1 MKRVLTIV
9 TGFVHDFAAGIWA
22 ATVLSVWWIHRS
34 PAAPA
39 NEGVLRPLMQQFF
52 WIGVGCVALVMATG
66 AGRTF
71 TYAYVGEVYGADAE
85 RLRRRLLIAKH
96 VVLLGV
102 FGAGMAWQYGMA
114 FW

>member
-1 MKRVLTIV
+1 
-9 TGFVHDFAAGIWA
+9 
-22 ATVLSVWWIHRS
+22 
-34 PAAPA
+34 
-39 NEGVLRPLMQQFF
+39 
-52 WIGVGCVALVMATG
+52 MATG

-102 FGAGMAWQYGMA
+102 FGGGMAWQYGMA
-114 FW
+114 FR